1 MTLGRDQFCICLSV
15 TQTLQLKNE
24 EDKMNKKN
32 KFFSTMLATIVG
44 AGIGIP
50 FAQAAFIPYVLDIK
64 IGEALLK
71 NSGDKTELVAMEG
84 FAGNDNLIQD
94 LKDKSFTA
102 YANGTNPGEWYL
114 DINPAAPGFFLLK
127 FGTGGT
133 NATANTFFFQ
143 NTGEMTKLVWSNEQV
158 QFLSGGGG
166 KNTNI
171 GRLSHYTTY
180 DPTFPQTGEIP
191 EPATLALVGL
201 GVFAIGTIR
210 RRKS

>member
-1 MTLGRDQFCICLSV
+1 
-15 TQTLQLKNE
+15 LKNK

-32 KFFSTMLATIVG
+32 RFFSTMLATLVG
-44 AGIGIP
+44 AAIWIP
-50 FAQAAFIPYVLDIK
+50 SAQAAFIPYILDTK

-71 NSGDKTELVAMEG
+71 NSGDATELAAMEG
-84 FAGNDNLIQD
+84 FAGTNLVQD
-94 LKDKSFTA
+94 LKIDSFTA
-102 YANGTNPGEWYL
+102 YENGVGSGEWYL
-114 DINPAAPGFFLLK
+114 DINPATPGYFLLN
-127 FGTGGT
+127 FGIGGT

-180 DPTFPQTGEIP
+180 DPTHNQEGEIP

-201 GVFAIGTIR
+201 GLFAIGAVR